1 MSTYNRNKKLCSQ
14 LNIGNYR
21 THSLITKTVKVMM
34 DEQKN
39 LAAWECL
46 DQALFTSSHVKA
58 KDMEKGSTDWDNVYP
73 VSKEETDKMKN
84 LVDEAV
90 RKADDPSDS
99 FFRERVSDLR
109 EIISYSY
116 SKHRTWKWSLIF
128 GSIIAACIFWYFGN
142 QDKEDAQKYAKD
154 VTLVENWKKADTT
167 ITYDKLDASSELSY
181 QLYERRVQSANAYK
195 LMKLHDLK
203 RNAESYREGM
213 KTAKHSADTAKLDKN
228 IESYKKRMAECEE
241 KMEKYQDEF
250 DEVAD
255 MDFDEIQKMALK
267 DTQGLVD
274 DINDS
279 ASTKTGWMIYL
290 IILIPL
296 YIISGYP
303 RGYVISAHR
312 RQHGFM
318 RTLQKIGFAVASFF
332 FGSGLLMSL
341 LPDSIVE
348 YHYTSGRVETRNEGN
363 PVNIVILGIK
373 FGLMVAGVLI
383 FCFVSV
389 LIMTIETISGLKRN
403 FNWAA
408 MLNKGKKAPVAVAEA
423 PINARND

>member
-1 MSTYNRNKKLCSQ
+1 
-14 LNIGNYR
+14 
-21 THSLITKTVKVMM
+21 MM

-46 DQALFTSSHVKA
+46 DQALFTSSHLKA

-99 FFRERVSDLR
+99 FFRERMSDLR

-373 FGLMVAGVLI
+373 FGLMIAGVLI

>member
-1 MSTYNRNKKLCSQ
+1 
-14 LNIGNYR
+14 
-21 THSLITKTVKVMM
+21 MM

-46 DQALFTSSHVKA
+46 DQALFTSSHLKA

-154 VTLVENWKKADTT
+154 VILVENWKKADTT

-279 ASTKTGWMIYL
+279 ASTKTGRMIYL

-363 PVNIVILGIK
+363 PANIVILGIK
-373 FGLMVAGVLI
+373 FGLMIAGVLI

>member
-1 MSTYNRNKKLCSQ
+1 ME
-14 LNIGNYR
+14 
-21 THSLITKTVKVMM
+21 
-34 DEQKN
+34 EQKN

-73 VSKEETDKMKN
+73 VSKEETDKMEA

-90 RKADDPSDS
+90 RKADDPTDS
-99 FFRERVSDLR
+99 FFRERVADLR

-128 GSIIAACIFWYFGN
+128 GSIIAACIFWYFSN
-142 QDKEDAQKYAKD
+142 QDKESAQKYAKD
-154 VTLVENWKKADTT
+154 VALVENWKKTDTT
-167 ITYDKLDASSELSY
+167 ITYDKLNASSELSY
-181 QLYERRVQSANAYK
+181 QLYERRIQSANAYK

-255 MDFDEIQKMALK
+255 MNFDEIQKMALK

-363 PVNIVILGIK
+363 PANIVILGIK
-373 FGLMVAGVLI
+373 FGLMIAGVLI

-408 MLNKGKKAPVAVAEA
+408 LLNKGKKAPVAVAEA
-423 PINARND
+423 PINGSSN

>member
-1 MSTYNRNKKLCSQ
+1 
-14 LNIGNYR
+14 
-21 THSLITKTVKVMM
+21 MM

-46 DQALFTSSHVKA
+46 DQALFTSSHLKA

-116 SKHRTWKWSLIF
+116 SKHRTWKWALIF

-279 ASTKTGWMIYL
+279 ASTKTGRMIYL

-363 PVNIVILGIK
+363 PANIAILGIK
-373 FGLMVAGVLI
+373 FGLMIAGVLI

>member
-1 MSTYNRNKKLCSQ
+1 
-14 LNIGNYR
+14 
-21 THSLITKTVKVMM
+21 MM

-73 VSKEETDKMKN
+73 VSKEETDKMKD

-373 FGLMVAGVLI
+373 FGLMIAGVLI

-408 MLNKGKKAPVAVAEA
+408 MLNKGKKVPVAVAEA

>member
-1 MSTYNRNKKLCSQ
+1 
-14 LNIGNYR
+14 
-21 THSLITKTVKVMM
+21 MM

-73 VSKEETDKMKN
+73 VSKEETDKMKD

-99 FFRERVSDLR
+99 FFRERVADLR

-213 KTAKHSADTAKLDKN
+213 KTAKHNADTAKLDKN

-303 RGYVISAHR
+303 RGYMISAHR

-363 PVNIVILGIK
+363 PANIAILGIK
-373 FGLMVAGVLI
+373 FGLMIAGVLI

>member
-1 MSTYNRNKKLCSQ
+1 
-14 LNIGNYR
+14 
-21 THSLITKTVKVMM
+21 MM
-34 DEQKN
+34 DERKN

-73 VSKEETDKMKN
+73 VSKEETDKMKD

-373 FGLMVAGVLI
+373 FGLMIAGVLI

>member
-1 MSTYNRNKKLCSQ
+1 ME
-14 LNIGNYR
+14 
-21 THSLITKTVKVMM
+21 
-34 DEQKN
+34 EQKN

-373 FGLMVAGVLI
+373 FGLMIAGVLI

>member
-1 MSTYNRNKKLCSQ
+1 MITFEEFLK
-14 LNIGNYR
+14 NYFFKW

-73 VSKEETDKMKN
+73 VSKEETDKMKD

-408 MLNKGKKAPVAVAEA
+408 MLNKGKKVPVAVAEA

>member
-1 MSTYNRNKKLCSQ
+1 
-14 LNIGNYR
+14 
-21 THSLITKTVKVMM
+21 MM

-73 VSKEETDKMKN
+73 VSKEETDKMKD

-363 PVNIVILGIK
+363 PANIAILGIK
-373 FGLMVAGVLI
+373 FGLMIAGVLI

-408 MLNKGKKAPVAVAEA
+408 MLNKGKKAPVAVVEA

>member
-1 MSTYNRNKKLCSQ
+1 
-14 LNIGNYR
+14 
-21 THSLITKTVKVMM
+21 MM

-73 VSKEETDKMKN
+73 VSKEETDKMKD

-99 FFRERVSDLR
+99 FFHERVADLR

-303 RGYVISAHR
+303 RGYMISAHR

-363 PVNIVILGIK
+363 PANIAILGIK
-373 FGLMVAGVLI
+373 FSLMIAGVLI

>member
-1 MSTYNRNKKLCSQ
+1 
-14 LNIGNYR
+14 
-21 THSLITKTVKVMM
+21 MM

-73 VSKEETDKMKN
+73 VSKEETDKMKA

-373 FGLMVAGVLI
+373 FGLMIAGVLI

-408 MLNKGKKAPVAVAEA
+408 MLNKGKKAPVAVTEA

>member
-1 MSTYNRNKKLCSQ
+1 
-14 LNIGNYR
+14 
-21 THSLITKTVKVMM
+21 MM

-73 VSKEETDKMKN
+73 VSKEETDKMKA

-255 MDFDEIQKMALK
+255 MNFDEIQKMALK

>member
-1 MSTYNRNKKLCSQ
+1 
-14 LNIGNYR
+14 
-21 THSLITKTVKVMM
+21 MM

-73 VSKEETDKMKN
+73 VSKEETDKMKD

-128 GSIIAACIFWYFGN
+128 GSIIAACIFWYFSN
-142 QDKEDAQKYAKD
+142 QDKESAQKYAKD
-154 VTLVENWKKADTT
+154 VALVENWKKTDTT
-167 ITYDKLDASSELSY
+167 ITYDKLNASSELSY
-181 QLYERRVQSANAYK
+181 QLYERRIQSANAYK

-255 MDFDEIQKMALK
+255 MNFDEIQKMALK

-373 FGLMVAGVLI
+373 FGLMIAGVLI

-408 MLNKGKKAPVAVAEA
+408 MLNKGKKVPVAVAEA

>member
-1 MSTYNRNKKLCSQ
+1 ME
-14 LNIGNYR
+14 
-21 THSLITKTVKVMM
+21 
-34 DEQKN
+34 EQKN

-73 VSKEETDKMKN
+73 VSKEETDKMEA

-312 RQHGFM
+312 HQHGFM

-363 PVNIVILGIK
+363 PANIVILGIK
-373 FGLMVAGVLI
+373 FGLMIAGVLI

-408 MLNKGKKAPVAVAEA
+408 LLNKGKKAPVAVAEA
-423 PINARND
+423 PINGSSN

>member
-1 MSTYNRNKKLCSQ
+1 
-14 LNIGNYR
+14 
-21 THSLITKTVKVMM
+21 MM

-73 VSKEETDKMKN
+73 VSKEETDKMKD

-167 ITYDKLDASSELSY
+167 ITYDKLNASSELSY

-241 KMEKYQDEF
+241 KMEKYKDEF

-255 MDFDEIQKMALK
+255 MNFDEIQKMALK

-373 FGLMVAGVLI
+373 FGLMIAGVLI

-423 PINARND
+423 PINTRND

>member
-1 MSTYNRNKKLCSQ
+1 
-14 LNIGNYR
+14 
-21 THSLITKTVKVMM
+21 MM

-46 DQALFTSSHVKA
+46 DQALFTSSHIKA

-73 VSKEETDKMKN
+73 VSKEETDKMKA

-373 FGLMVAGVLI
+373 FGLMIAGVLI

>member
-1 MSTYNRNKKLCSQ
+1 
-14 LNIGNYR
+14 
-21 THSLITKTVKVMM
+21 MM

-73 VSKEETDKMKN
+73 VSKEETDKMKD

-363 PVNIVILGIK
+363 PANIAILGIK
-373 FGLMVAGVLI
+373 FGLMIAGVLI

-408 MLNKGKKAPVAVAEA
+408 MLNKGKKVPVAVAEA

>member
-1 MSTYNRNKKLCSQ
+1 
-14 LNIGNYR
+14 
-21 THSLITKTVKVMM
+21 MM

-46 DQALFTSSHVKA
+46 DQALFTSSHLKA

-73 VSKEETDKMKN
+73 VSKEETDKMKD

-303 RGYVISAHR
+303 RGYMISAHR

-363 PVNIVILGIK
+363 PANIAILGIK
-373 FGLMVAGVLI
+373 FGLMIAGVLI

-408 MLNKGKKAPVAVAEA
+408 MLNKGKKVPVAVAEA

>member
-1 MSTYNRNKKLCSQ
+1 
-14 LNIGNYR
+14 
-21 THSLITKTVKVMM
+21 MM

-255 MDFDEIQKMALK
+255 MNFDEIQKMALK

-279 ASTKTGWMIYL
+279 ASTKTGLMIYL

-373 FGLMVAGVLI
+373 FGLMIAGVLI

>member
-1 MSTYNRNKKLCSQ
+1 MITFEEFLK
-14 LNIGNYR
+14 NYFFKW

-46 DQALFTSSHVKA
+46 DQALFTSSHLKA

-373 FGLMVAGVLI
+373 FGLMIAGVLI

-389 LIMTIETISGLKRN
+389 LIMTIETILGLKRN

>member
-1 MSTYNRNKKLCSQ
+1 
-14 LNIGNYR
+14 
-21 THSLITKTVKVMM
+21 MM
-34 DEQKN
+34 DELKN

-73 VSKEETDKMKN
+73 VSKEETDKMKD

-303 RGYVISAHR
+303 RGYMISAHR

-408 MLNKGKKAPVAVAEA
+408 MLNKGKKVPVAVAEA
-423 PINARND
+423 PLNARND

>member
-1 MSTYNRNKKLCSQ
+1 
-14 LNIGNYR
+14 
-21 THSLITKTVKVMM
+21 MM

-373 FGLMVAGVLI
+373 FGLMIAGVLI

-423 PINARND
+423 PINVRND

>member
-1 MSTYNRNKKLCSQ
+1 
-14 LNIGNYR
+14 
-21 THSLITKTVKVMM
+21 MM

-255 MDFDEIQKMALK
+255 MNFDEIQKMALK

-363 PVNIVILGIK
+363 PANIAILGIK
-373 FGLMVAGVLI
+373 FGLMIAGVLI

>member
-1 MSTYNRNKKLCSQ
+1 
-14 LNIGNYR
+14 
-21 THSLITKTVKVMM
+21 MM

-73 VSKEETDKMKN
+73 VSKEETDKMKD

-279 ASTKTGWMIYL
+279 ASTKTGRMIYL

-363 PVNIVILGIK
+363 PANIAILGIK
-373 FGLMVAGVLI
+373 FGLMIAGVLI

-408 MLNKGKKAPVAVAEA
+408 MLNKGKKAPVAVVEA

>member
-1 MSTYNRNKKLCSQ
+1 
-14 LNIGNYR
+14 
-21 THSLITKTVKVMM
+21 MM
-34 DEQKN
+34 DELKN

-73 VSKEETDKMKN
+73 VSKEETDKMKA

-373 FGLMVAGVLI
+373 FGLMIAGVLI

-408 MLNKGKKAPVAVAEA
+408 MLNKGKKAPVAVVEA

>member
-1 MSTYNRNKKLCSQ
+1 MITFEEFLK
-14 LNIGNYR
+14 NYFFKW

-279 ASTKTGWMIYL
+279 ASTKTGRMIYL

-363 PVNIVILGIK
+363 PANIAILGIK
-373 FGLMVAGVLI
+373 FGLMIAGVLI

>member
-1 MSTYNRNKKLCSQ
+1 
-14 LNIGNYR
+14 
-21 THSLITKTVKVMM
+21 M

-73 VSKEETDKMKN
+73 VSKEETDKMKA

-255 MDFDEIQKMALK
+255 MNFDEIQKMALK

-373 FGLMVAGVLI
+373 FGLMIAGVLI

-423 PINARND
+423 PINASND

>member
-1 MSTYNRNKKLCSQ
+1 
-14 LNIGNYR
+14 
-21 THSLITKTVKVMM
+21 MM

-73 VSKEETDKMKN
+73 VSKEETDKMKA

-128 GSIIAACIFWYFGN
+128 GSIIAACIFWYFSN
-142 QDKEDAQKYAKD
+142 QDKESAQKYAKD
-154 VTLVENWKKADTT
+154 VALVENWKKTDTT
-167 ITYDKLDASSELSY
+167 ITYDKLNASSELSY
-181 QLYERRVQSANAYK
+181 QLYERRIQSANAYK

-373 FGLMVAGVLI
+373 FGLMIAGVLI

-403 FNWAA
+403 FNWAV

>member
-1 MSTYNRNKKLCSQ
+1 
-14 LNIGNYR
+14 
-21 THSLITKTVKVMM
+21 MM

-73 VSKEETDKMKN
+73 VSKEETDKMKA

-408 MLNKGKKAPVAVAEA
+408 MLNIGKKVPVAVAEA
-423 PINARND
+423 PINASND

>member
-1 MSTYNRNKKLCSQ
+1 MITFEEFLK
-14 LNIGNYR
+14 NYFFKW

-373 FGLMVAGVLI
+373 FGLMIAGVLI

-423 PINARND
+423 PINVRND

>member
-1 MSTYNRNKKLCSQ
+1 
-14 LNIGNYR
+14 
-21 THSLITKTVKVMM
+21 MM

-73 VSKEETDKMKN
+73 VSKEETDKMKD

-228 IESYKKRMAECEE
+228 IENYKKRIAECEE

-255 MDFDEIQKMALK
+255 MNFDEIQKMALK

-373 FGLMVAGVLI
+373 FGLMIAGVLI

>member
-1 MSTYNRNKKLCSQ
+1 
-14 LNIGNYR
+14 
-21 THSLITKTVKVMM
+21 MM

-46 DQALFTSSHVKA
+46 DQALFTSSHLKA

-167 ITYDKLDASSELSY
+167 ITYDKLNASSELSY

-250 DEVAD
+250 DEIAD

-279 ASTKTGWMIYL
+279 ASTKTGRMIYL

-363 PVNIVILGIK
+363 PANIAILGIK
-373 FGLMVAGVLI
+373 FGLMIAGVLI

>member
-1 MSTYNRNKKLCSQ
+1 
-14 LNIGNYR
+14 
-21 THSLITKTVKVMM
+21 MM

-73 VSKEETDKMKN
+73 VSKEETDKMKA

-142 QDKEDAQKYAKD
+142 QDNEDAQKYAKD

-255 MDFDEIQKMALK
+255 MNFDEIQKMALK

-408 MLNKGKKAPVAVAEA
+408 MLNKGKKVPVAVAEA

>member
-1 MSTYNRNKKLCSQ
+1 
-14 LNIGNYR
+14 
-21 THSLITKTVKVMM
+21 MM

-167 ITYDKLDASSELSY
+167 ITYDKLNASSELSY

-363 PVNIVILGIK
+363 PANIAILGIK
-373 FGLMVAGVLI
+373 FGLMIAGVLI

>member
-1 MSTYNRNKKLCSQ
+1 
-14 LNIGNYR
+14 
-21 THSLITKTVKVMM
+21 MM

-58 KDMEKGSTDWDNVYP
+58 KDMEKGSTDWDNVCP

-116 SKHRTWKWSLIF
+116 SKHRTWKWALIF

-279 ASTKTGWMIYL
+279 ASTKTGRMIYL

-363 PVNIVILGIK
+363 PANIAILGIK
-373 FGLMVAGVLI
+373 FGLMIAGVLI

>member
-1 MSTYNRNKKLCSQ
+1 
-14 LNIGNYR
+14 
-21 THSLITKTVKVMM
+21 MM

-73 VSKEETDKMKN
+73 VSKEETDKMKD

-373 FGLMVAGVLI
+373 FGLMIAGVLI

-408 MLNKGKKAPVAVAEA
+408 MLNKGKKAPVAVAET

>member
-1 MSTYNRNKKLCSQ
+1 
-14 LNIGNYR
+14 
-21 THSLITKTVKVMM
+21 MM

-73 VSKEETDKMKN
+73 VSKEETDKMKD

-99 FFRERVSDLR
+99 FFHERVADLR

-128 GSIIAACIFWYFGN
+128 ASIIAACIFWYFGN

-228 IESYKKRMAECEE
+228 IESCKKRMAECEE

-255 MDFDEIQKMALK
+255 MNFDEIQKMALK

-303 RGYVISAHR
+303 RGYMISAHR

-363 PVNIVILGIK
+363 PANIAILGIK
-373 FGLMVAGVLI
+373 FGLMIAGVLI

-389 LIMTIETISGLKRN
+389 LIMTIETILGLKRN

>member
-1 MSTYNRNKKLCSQ
+1 
-14 LNIGNYR
+14 
-21 THSLITKTVKVMM
+21 MM

-46 DQALFTSSHVKA
+46 DQALFTSSHLKA

-73 VSKEETDKMKN
+73 VSKEETDKMKA

-99 FFRERVSDLR
+99 FFRERMSDLR

-312 RQHGFM
+312 HQHGFM

-363 PVNIVILGIK
+363 PANIAILGIK
-373 FGLMVAGVLI
+373 FGLMIAGVLI